1 MVSLPEAVCDFPV
14 WGLLPRKETEAL
26 NLIQKYP
33 IYNGKGVIIAIF
45 DSGVDPSAPGLQ
57 YTPDKEVKVID
68 RIDASGAGDIDT
80 STVVEAEVGKTIE
93 GLTGRTLKIPEN
105 WKNPSKEY
113 HIGVVHL
120 YRLYPQRLKERIV
133 KERKEKSW
141 DPIHRAYLSKAQK
154 NIQSFEKSKSGESS
168 TPEQQETHGNNNNR
182 PTSPKLS
189 DDEESL
195 PPSKEEVSITTPS
208 VPSSSSNLLEKLQKE
223 NAEAELALLKQLEKK
238 YNDVGPSYDCVV
250 FHDGS
255 QWRVCIDTTEEGRL
269 NNGLLLGEYR
279 KTFDYKL
286 LNPVDQYTISVN
298 VHDGGNILE
307 IVGMCSS
314 HGTHVAS
321 IASAYFPDS
330 PEKNGVAPG
339 AKIVS
344 ITIGDNRLGSM
355 ETGTALSRAMNRV
368 MSNPDYKVDII
379 NMSYGEHAHWSN
391 SGRLGELTHEV
402 VNKYGVIWVSSA
414 GNHGP
419 ALSTV
424 GVPPDFFSDSIIGVG
439 AYVSPDMMAAEYS
452 MADKLPGRPYTWS
465 SRGPTAD
472 GGRGVSVCA
481 PGGAITSVPKFTLKS
496 NQLMNGTSMASPHTA
511 GCVALILSAMKQM
524 KRPYSPYLIRRAF
537 EHTAMPLETDIFAQG
552 HGLVKVEKAMDYLLS
567 FPHEPESNFRF
578 KLECGKE
585 HGKGIHIRNWL
596 ADKPIDVSV
605 SVEPVIFDE
614 TRADPESKIKFSLE
628 LVLVCDALWVRH
640 PQCLQTSYTSRSFKV
655 SLDPKGLERGRVYF
669 STIRAYIAT
678 QPEKGPMFE
687 VPITMVVPHIDLAW
701 NYQFVCK
708 PTVYKSG
715 HIERHF
721 VYVPLE
727 ATYASVTV
735 KASGAEK
742 VQRFTL
748 HTVQLKPMCSV
759 TTLEYY
765 KVLNLGPNE
774 SASPVIGVEGGL
786 TLEICLARWWSCVVE
801 GQVEIVVD
809 FHGLFTPQEM
819 VSFANSDGVHRI
831 DVKASL
837 RTEELM
843 PQAVIKYHSQVL
855 SPVES
860 KMEVLGGPRDT
871 LPEGRVIYQLLLTY
885 NLNVNKSGVEVT
897 PKCCLLSHVLY
908 ESSYE
913 SQLWMLFDSG
923 KQLLCSGD
931 AFSSKY
937 SCKLDKG
944 SYIIKRHIRHEKS
957 EYLEKLNELPLTIL
971 TKLSQEVKLDIYSC
985 YSSAVTNGRKVQ
997 SLVLSEGSVQPLY
1010 LTPPNLSEKSLR
1022 SLSVSAGDVL
1032 VGTISFGKDENV
1044 RKAVSRHKFGIVQK
1058 SPDSIPLRIYLTD
1071 IPSKK
1076 KSTSTD
1082 SKEEKKESKVYSDY
1096 EEALKDFRA
1105 SWIAK
1110 LDVDSSE
1117 KLFKELPNHEHLQ
1130 SLLSYIQA
1138 LDNVCADS
1146 QESRKELIRIT
1157 DIVKSN
1163 VQIETLLAYQGTKTD
1178 VRQDAAKIKAQME
1191 RQKNVFIEAIAR
1203 RGNAIY
1209 ASMKDNDSEAV
1220 KKENLANL
1228 DSIATDLLKLTESS
1242 DTKVINFFINYYK
1255 ARDCRALAC
1264 RLLTK
1269 LNDEKPSKENDNR
1282 LLDLYNQLD
1291 WCHVNKFFKS
1301 VQNAKFPHSYAR
1313 F

>member
-1 MVSLPEAVCDFPV
+1 MVSLPETVCDFPV

-26 NLIQKYP
+26 NFIQKYP
-33 IYNGKGVIIAIF
+33 IYNGKDVIIAIF

-113 HIGVVHL
+113 HIGVIQL
-120 YRLYPQRLKERIV
+120 YRLYPQRLKERII

-154 NIQSFEKSKSGESS
+154 NIQSLKRVRVENQVPLNSRK
-168 TPEQQETHGNNNNR
+168 HMAYNNNR

-189 DDEESL
+189 DDEE
-195 PPSKEEVSITTPS
+195 
-208 VPSSSSNLLEKLQKE
+208 LQKE

-307 IVGMCSS
+307 IVGMCC
-314 HGTHVAS
+314 
-321 IASAYFPDS
+321 
-330 PEKNGVAPG
+330 
-339 AKIVS
+339 
-344 ITIGDNRLGSM
+344 DNRLGSM

-524 KRPYSPYLIRRAF
+524 KKPYSPYLIRRAF

-567 FPHEPESNFRF
+567 FPHEPESKFRF

-585 HGKGIHIRNWL
+585 HGKGIHIRNWV

-678 QPEKGPMFE
+678 KPEKGAMFE

-843 PQAVIKYHSQVL
+843 PQAVVKYHSQ
-855 SPVES
+855 
-860 KMEVLGGPRDT
+860 
-871 LPEGRVIYQLLLTY
+871 
-885 NLNVNKSGVEVT
+885 VT

-937 SCKLDKG
+937 NCKLDKG
-944 SYIIKRHIRHEKS
+944 SYIIKRHVRHEKS

-1022 SLSVSAGDVL
+1022 SLSLSAGDVL

-1044 RKAVSRHKFGIVQK
+1044 RKAVSKHKFGIVQK

-1105 SWIAK
+1105 NWIAK

-1138 LDNVCADS
+1138 LDNVCTDS